1 MSSKSTFTA
10 LALTTLLI
18 PINSAHAAKI
28 KGGEMITQTRPLS
41 SIGSTTIGLAEFRDL
56 RDVTTLNLCY
66 SLSQKVDYQPVAT
79 ASVAAMTKLI
89 TERYK
94 GKVSGMPA
102 TANTAKGLKNW
113 IAGNILVRA
122 SSVCPKNLPAT
133 ELEVAEKIKQASKK
147 ISQ

>member
-1 MSSKSTFTA
+1 MKNTITSA
-10 LALTTLLI
+10 VLALTTLLI
-18 PINSAHAAKI
+18 PINGAQAAKI
-28 KGGEMITQTRPLS
+28 EDGEMISQARPLS
-41 SIGSTTIGLAEFRDL
+41 SIGSTTIGFSEFRDL

-66 SLSQKVDYQPVAT
+66 SLLQKVDYQPAAY
-79 ASVAAMTKLI
+79 ASVTAMTKLI

-102 TANTAKGLKNW
+102 TANTATGLKDW
-113 IAGNILVRA
+113 IAANILVRA

>member
-10 LALTTLLI
+10 LALTTLII

-28 KGGEMITQTRPLS
+28 EGGEMISQARPLS
-41 SIGSTTIGLAEFRDL
+41 SISSTTIGLNEFRDL

-66 SLSQKVDYQPVAT
+66 SLSKKVDYQPAAA
-79 ASVAAMTKLI
+79 ASLAAMTKLI

-102 TANTAKGLKNW
+102 TANTTTGLKNW
-113 IAGNILVRA
+113 IAGNILVKA
-122 SSVCPKNLPAT
+122 SLVCPKNLPAT
-133 ELEVAEKIKQASKK
+133 ELEVARKIKQAAKTSP
-147 ISQ
+147 